1 MTNQRIICRWLSG
14 AILLGCFCVS
24 GGAAVL
30 EYTTQ
35 SSFTAATS
43 GVTTVTFTGPGTNS
57 SVSYSNSTGYVS
69 NGADFIGYDNASG
82 PSGYDLKNTD
92 NLPDWG
98 SGAYLD
104 GPGSFGSSNNAGIT
118 VFLPTNTF
126 AVGTNFMSPGH
137 DQGTGQPDSEAQNF
151 QVLLSTGPTVYTITS
166 LAGFTN
172 MAFVGFTS
180 DTAITSITFSPQSGN
195 RTDLDN
201 FQFGQ
206 VAGSSGS
213 ATPETTTALLCGGGL
228 ILMGQLLRRRKNSL
242 PAMA

>member
-1 MTNQRIICRWLSG
+1 MTKQRIICRWLSG
-14 AILLGCFCVS
+14 AILLGCFCVP
-24 GGAAVL
+24 GGATVL
-30 EYTTQ
+30 EFTTQ

-43 GVTTVTFTGPGTNS
+43 GVTTVTFTGPGPNS
-57 SVSYSNSTGYVS
+57 SNSFSNSTGYVS

-92 NLPDWG
+92 NLPDWA

-104 GPGSFGSSNNAGIT
+104 GPGSFGSSANAGIT
-118 VFLPTNTF
+118 VSLPANTF
-126 AVGTNFMSPGH
+126 AVGTNFMSSGH
-137 DQGTGQPDSEAQNF
+137 DGIGQPDSEAQSY

-206 VAGSSGS
+206 VAGSSDPSGV
-213 ATPETTTALLCGGGL
+213 PETRTALLCGGGL
-228 ILMGQLLRRRKNSL
+228 LMMAHFLRRRGL
-242 PAMA
+242 LEA